1 MDENLDKNTK
11 PGQEP
16 PAGEGSGGVSELWRL
31 LNEPGHMAESD
42 VENAEDVD
50 SQIREQRA
58 SEAAEIK
65 ELERRSLEA
74 SQRKADQAAAR
85 EAEKPAEAAPARA
98 DEHWSQIRRI
108 LETPDEVDESFDMSR
123 QSRVSAGEDDAD
135 PAILAFMRE
144 ETLVIRCRK
153 HPTVDAK
160 AQCPECQAY
169 YCGEC
174 LVVRKGRLL
183 CRDCADTIFVPTE
196 EEVLSAAERGGELPE
211 EQVMPTQAPEFQI
224 GSELFG
230 REGAP
235 TNPLKQLL
243 ALLVDLAISRGL
255 LFVILWLLAKFDALP
270 SQLFA
275 VFGPEAE
282 PMSIGLWFKTFILGL
297 PPVPWLVLFF
307 FTDFVYY
314 FISLGFTNRSPGM
327 SAMGCRIST
336 VWGDFV
342 SFGAV
347 ATRTLIFLITLGV
360 PGIIM
365 AFFIPHFRGL
375 HDILAGTIVI
385 NYAGV
390 KRVDAY
396 ETIQIKL

>member
-1 MDENLDKNTK
+1 MDENLEKN
-11 PGQEP
+11 PGNSDQPAPEGP
-16 PAGEGSGGVSELWRL
+16 PSSASELWRL
-31 LNEPGHMAESD
+31 LNEPGHMAES
-42 VENAEDVD
+42 EEISTADVD
-50 SQIREQRA
+50 SQVRELQA
-58 SEAAEIK
+58 AEAAEIR
-65 ELERRSLEA
+65 EIERRS
-74 SQRKADQAAAR
+74 R
-85 EAEKPAEAAPARA
+85 EAEQRRADQQAREQSTPSEVAPVAKA

-108 LETPDEVDESFDMSR
+108 LETPDDVDVDFDMSR
-123 QSRVSAGEDDAD
+123 QSRVTASEDEGD

-183 CRDCADTIFVPTE
+183 CRDCADTVFVPTE

-211 EQVMPTQAPEFQI
+211 EQVMPTQAPEFQV
-224 GSELFG
+224 GSEIFG

-243 ALLVDLAISRGL
+243 ALVVDLAISRGSVFL
-255 LFVILWLLAKFDALP
+255 LLWVLSKVSSLP
-270 SQLFA
+270 SQMFHIFDAGADPLTL
-275 VFGPEAE
+275 
-282 PMSIGLWFKTFILGL
+282 GLWLKTFILGIPL
-297 PPVPWLVLFF
+297 VPWLVLFF

-314 FISLGFTNRSPGM
+314 FLSLGFTNRSPGM
-327 SAMGCRIST
+327 SALGCRIST

-347 ATRTLIFLITLGV
+347 ATRTLIFLITLGF

-375 HDILAGTIVI
+375 HDILAGTIVV